1 MVKVHNKSRSDLLLM
16 NVTMLK
22 DMVRKHNLDNSI
34 KRYSSMRK
42 ADLVDALMKH
52 STKPNLV
59 IVKEVKPVPKKA
71 AAAKKK
77 AAPKKKEDDDEDDYF
92 ANIGK
97 GKGAIKKVK
106 LSAAHEASKKVLKAK
121 REAAKKAAAEKKPA
135 AKKKPYESYFL
146 TRFRDIVGDF
156 LKLKETLL
164 ARKRK
169 VASGQKAA
177 IDEQVKR
184 LDKFI
189 KMDKFPGPRAKASTL
204 ANRFMKLPTS
214 EELGFAGSETMIG
227 KTKTAVTA
235 FIKAREVLTD
245 YIPLIEEGIK
255 RHEKE
260 PAEEPAEVVPKKKT
274 PAARAAPKTEAVS
287 AASYRSGFGFGS
299 TSDRLSSMGIS
310 PLFAG
315 LFK

>member
-1 MVKVHNKSRSDLLLM
+1 MAKVHNKSRSDLLLM
-16 NVTMLK
+16 NVKMLK
-22 DMVRKHNLDNSI
+22 DMIRKHNLDNSI

-59 IVKEVKPVPKKA
+59 IVKEEKPA
-71 AAAKKK
+71 AKPAAKKK

-97 GKGAIKKVK
+97 GKRAVKKTT
-106 LSAAHEASKKVLKAK
+106 LSASHEASKKVLKAK
-121 REAAKKAAAEKKPA
+121 REAAKKSA